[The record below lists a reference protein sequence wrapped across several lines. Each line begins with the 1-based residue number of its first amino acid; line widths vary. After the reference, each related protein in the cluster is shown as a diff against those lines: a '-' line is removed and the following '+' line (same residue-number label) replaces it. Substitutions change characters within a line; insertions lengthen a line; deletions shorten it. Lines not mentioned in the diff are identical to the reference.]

1 MAKWKLWLKFILT
14 ELHKNQQW
22 YIQVYV
28 ALSWSTSL
36 QGLHIILGEINKNYV
51 KADPKVYHDYDKLRS
66 TCVNQEKEIS
76 VNEKVDA
83 NSVVQLCLLNIRSL
97 RKQSCVRHDVN
108 HWKSDILAFTDTQL
122 LPRDGD
128 SDISWFLLSLTCVIM
143 IQINF
148 LVWEFASKRIFA
160 LRIRNALLLWM
171 C

>member
-14 ELHKNQQW
+14 ELHKNQQR

-51 KADPKVYHDYDKLRS
+51 KADPKVYQDYDKLRS
-66 TCVNQEKEIS
+66 TCVNRQKEIS

-97 RKQSCVRHDVN
+97 RKKSCVRHDVN
-108 HWKSDILAFTDTQL
+108 HWKSDILAFTDKQL

-128 SDISWFLLSLTCVIM
+128 SDISWFLLPLTCMIM

-160 LRIRNALLLWM
+160 LCIRNVLLLWM

>member
-14 ELHKNQQW
+14 ELHKNQQR

-51 KADPKVYHDYDKLRS
+51 KADPKVYQDYDKLRS
-66 TCVNQEKEIS
+66 TCVNREKEIS

-97 RKQSCVRHDVN
+97 RKKSCVRHDVN
-108 HWKSDILAFTDTQL
+108 HWKSDILAFTDKQL

-128 SDISWFLLSLTCVIM
+128 SDISWFLLPLTCMIM

-160 LRIRNALLLWM
+160 LCIRNVLLLWM

>member
-14 ELHKNQQW
+14 ELHKNQQR

-51 KADPKVYHDYDKLRS
+51 KADPKVYQDYDKLRS
-66 TCVNQEKEIS
+66 ACVNREKEIS

-97 RKQSCVRHDVN
+97 RKKSCVKHDVN
-108 HWKSDILAFTDTQL
+108 HWKSDILAFTDKQL

-128 SDISWFLLSLTCVIM
+128 SDISWFLLPLTCMIM

-160 LRIRNALLLWM
+160 LCIRNVLLLWM

>member
-14 ELHKNQQW
+14 ELHKNQQR

-51 KADPKVYHDYDKLRS
+51 KADPKVYQDYDKLRS
-66 TCVNQEKEIS
+66 TCVNREKEIS

-97 RKQSCVRHDVN
+97 RKKSCVKHDVN
-108 HWKSDILAFTDTQL
+108 HWKSDILAFTDKQL

-128 SDISWFLLSLTCVIM
+128 SDISWFLLPLTCMIM

-160 LRIRNALLLWM
+160 LCIRNVLLLWM

>member
-36 QGLHIILGEINKNYV
+36 H
-51 KADPKVYHDYDKLRS
+51 R
-66 TCVNQEKEIS
+66 EKEIS

-122 LPRDGD
+122 LTRDGD
-128 SDISWFLLSLTCVIM
+128 SDISWFLLPLTCMIM

-148 LVWEFASKRIFA
+148 LVREFASKRIFA
-160 LRIRNALLLWM
+160 LCIRNALLLWM
-171 C
+171 RWNLDSLATIRK